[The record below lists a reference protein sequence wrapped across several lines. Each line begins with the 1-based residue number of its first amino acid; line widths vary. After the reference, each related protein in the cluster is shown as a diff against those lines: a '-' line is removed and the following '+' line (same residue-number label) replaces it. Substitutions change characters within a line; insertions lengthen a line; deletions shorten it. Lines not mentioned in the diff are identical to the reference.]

1 MIYQTIFNS
10 KEGIINIILRKVINR
25 LNTYNSD
32 INIIGGIPDYQLI
45 FKAIE
50 LYTSGKAA
58 MEDAIIKHNEFDFKT
73 EKARKRFLSAITST
87 FLNFQN
93 KDHEELITTLFTHNM
108 SLETKQLILFW
119 QFSLSNRLFFEI
131 SRDVFVKS
139 YFSGRVSFPKED
151 IVAYMKELVANTAE
165 LKDKFSDKTID
176 TIASKY
182 LTVLKKLDLIEGRQK
197 KTFKHIQVSNDA
209 LVIFIHLLKTIDP
222 SGSDI
227 LKNKYLSLSMISQ
240 DSFSERAKQLAKK
253 DLINMSFNGV
263 ALKIETIHPSKG
275 IGNVLFN

>member
-1 MIYQTIFNS
+1 
-10 KEGIINIILRKVINR
+10 

-45 FKAIE
+45 IKAIE
-50 LYTSGKAA
+50 LHTSGKEA
-58 MEDAIIKHNEFDFKT
+58 MEDAVIKHNEFDFKT
-73 EKARKRFLSAITST
+73 ENARKRFLAAVTST

-93 KDHEELITTLFTHNM
+93 KEHEALITTLFAHTM

-131 SRDVFVKS
+131 SRDVFVKN

-151 IVAYMKELVANTAE
+151 IVAYLKDLIAKTPE
-165 LKDKFSDKTID
+165 LKDKFTEKTIN

-182 LTVLKKLDLIEGRQK
+182 LTVLKKLDLVEGRQK
-197 KTFKHIQVSNDA
+197 KIFKHIQVSNDA
-209 LVIFIHLLKTIDP
+209 LVIFLHLLKAIDP

-227 LKNKYLSLSMISQ
+227 LKSKYLSLSMVSP
-240 DSFSERAKQLAKK
+240 DSFAERVKQLAKK

-263 ALKIETIHPSKG
+263 ALKIEAIHTSKG

>member
-1 MIYQTIFNS
+1 M
-10 KEGIINIILRKVINR
+10 
-25 LNTYNSD
+25 NTYNSD
-32 INIIGGIPDYQLI
+32 INIIGGVPDYQLI

-50 LYTSGKAA
+50 LYTSGKDA

-73 EKARKRFLSAITST
+73 ENARKRFLAAVTSA

-93 KDHEELITTLFTHNM
+93 EDHEELITTLFTHSM

-119 QFSLSNRLFFEI
+119 QFCLTNRLFFEI
-131 SRDVFVKS
+131 SRDVFVKN
-139 YFSGRVSFPKED
+139 YFSGRVSLPKED
-151 IVAYMKELVANTAE
+151 VVAYMKDLIANTPE
-165 LKDKFSDKTID
+165 LKDKFTEITIS

-182 LTVLKKLDLIEGRQK
+182 LTVLKKLNLIEGRQK

-209 LVIFIHLLKTIDP
+209 LVIFLHLLKAIDP
-222 SGSDI
+222 AGSDI
-227 LKNKYLSLSMISQ
+227 LKNKYLSLSMVSLN
-240 DSFSERAKQLAKK
+240 SFGERVKQLAKK

-263 ALKIETIHPSKG
+263 ALKIETIHTNKG

>member
-1 MIYQTIFNS
+1 M
-10 KEGIINIILRKVINR
+10 GV
-25 LNTYNSD
+25 NTYNSD
-32 INIIGGIPDYQLI
+32 INVIGGIPDYQLI

-50 LYTSGKAA
+50 LYTSGKDA
-58 MEDAIIKHNEFDFKT
+58 MNDAVIKRNEFDFKT
-73 EKARKRFLSAITST
+73 ESARGRFVRAITSA

-93 KDHEELITTLFTHNM
+93 EDHEALITALFTHSM

-131 SRDVFVKS
+131 SRDVFVKN

-151 IVAYMKELVANTAE
+151 IVAYMKDLIANTPE
-165 LKDKFSDKTID
+165 LKDKFTEKTIS

-182 LTVLKKLDLIEGRQK
+182 LTVLKKLDLLEGRQK

-209 LVIFIHLLKTIDP
+209 LVIFLHLLKAVDP
-222 SGSDI
+222 SGSDV
-227 LKNKYLSLSMISQ
+227 LKNKYLSLSMVSL
-240 DSFSERAKQLAKK
+240 DSFTERVKQLAKK

-263 ALKIETIHPSKG
+263 ALKIETIHTNKG

>member
-1 MIYQTIFNS
+1 M
-10 KEGIINIILRKVINR
+10 KR
-25 LNTYNSD
+25 LHTYNSD

-50 LYTSGKAA
+50 LYTSGKDT

-73 EKARKRFLSAITST
+73 ENARKRFLAAVNST
-87 FLNFQN
+87 FLNFHN
-93 KDHEELITTLFTHNM
+93 EDHEALITALFTHTM

-131 SRDVFVKS
+131 SRDVFVKN

-151 IVAYMKELVANTAE
+151 VVAYLKDLIANTSE
-165 LKDKFSDKTID
+165 LKDKFTEKTIN

-182 LTVLKKLDLIEGRQK
+182 LTVLKKLDLLEGRQK

-209 LVIFIHLLKTIDP
+209 LVIFLHLLKAIDP

-227 LKNKYLSLSMISQ
+227 LKNKYLSLSMVPL
-240 DSFSERAKQLAKK
+240 DSFTERVKQLAKK
-253 DLINMSFNGV
+253 DLVNMSFNGV
-263 ALKIETIHPSKG
+263 ALKVDTIHTNKG

>member
-1 MIYQTIFNS
+1 MGVY
-10 KEGIINIILRKVINR
+10 
-25 LNTYNSD
+25 TYNSD
-32 INIIGGIPDYQLI
+32 INVIGGIPDYQLI

-50 LYTSGKAA
+50 LYTSGKDA
-58 MEDAIIKHNEFDFKT
+58 MNDALIKRNEFGFKT
-73 EKARKRFLSAITST
+73 ESARGRFMRAITSA

-93 KDHEELITTLFTHNM
+93 REHEALITSLFMHSM

-131 SRDVFVKS
+131 SRDVFVKN

-151 IVAYMKELVANTAE
+151 IVAYMKDLIANTPE
-165 LKDKFSDKTID
+165 LKDKFAEKTIS

-182 LTVLKKLDLIEGRQK
+182 LTVLKKLDLVEGRQK

-209 LVIFIHLLKTIDP
+209 LVIFLHLLKAIDP
-222 SGSDI
+222 SGSDM
-227 LKNKYLSLSMISQ
+227 LKNKYLSLSMVPL
-240 DSFSERAKQLAKK
+240 DSFAERVKQLAKK

-263 ALKIETIHPSKG
+263 ALKIETIHTGKG
-275 IGNVLFN
+275 IGSVLFD

>member
-1 MIYQTIFNS
+1 
-10 KEGIINIILRKVINR
+10 

-32 INIIGGIPDYQLI
+32 INIIGSIPDYQLI
-45 FKAIE
+45 IKAIE
-50 LYTSGKAA
+50 LYVSGKEA

-73 EKARKRFLSAITST
+73 ENARKRFLAAVTSA

-93 KDHEELITTLFTHNM
+93 EEHEALITILFAHTM

-151 IVAYMKELVANTAE
+151 IVAYMKDLIAKTPELR
-165 LKDKFSDKTID
+165 DKFTEKTID
-176 TIASKY
+176 AIASKY
-182 LTVLKKLDLIEGRQK
+182 LTVLKKLDLVEGRQK
-197 KTFKHIQVSNDA
+197 KMFKHIQVSNDA
-209 LVIFIHLLKTIDP
+209 LLVFMHLLKAIDP
-222 SGSDI
+222 SGADV
-227 LKNKYLSLSMISQ
+227 LQNKYLPLSMLTVE
-240 DSFSERAKQLAKK
+240 SFTERAKQLAKK

-263 ALKIETIHPSKG
+263 ALKLETIHTNKG
-275 IGNVLFN
+275 IADVLFD

>member
-1 MIYQTIFNS
+1 
-10 KEGIINIILRKVINR
+10 

-50 LYTSGKAA
+50 LYTSGKDA

-73 EKARKRFLSAITST
+73 ENARKRFLAAVTST
-87 FLNFQN
+87 FLSFQN
-93 KDHEELITTLFTHNM
+93 KEHEELITTLFTHNM

-131 SRDVFVKS
+131 SRDVFVKNH
-139 YFSGRVSFPKED
+139 FSGRVSFPKED
-151 IVAYMKELVANTAE
+151 IVAYMKDLIANTPE
-165 LKDKFSDKTID
+165 LKDKFTEKTIS

-182 LTVLKKLDLIEGRQK
+182 LTVLKKLDLVEGRQK
-197 KTFKHIQVSNDA
+197 KTFKHIQISNDA
-209 LVIFIHLLKTIDP
+209 LVIFLHLLKAVDP
-222 SGSDI
+222 SGADV
-227 LKNKYLSLSMISQ
+227 LKNKYLSLSMVSP
-240 DSFSERAKQLAKK
+240 DSFTERVKQLAKK

-263 ALKIETIHPSKG
+263 TLKIETIHTGKG